1 MFWKKKN
8 TGTFANASQISES
21 RAQGAWSGHFNFE
34 ARKIEGELYEVIRES
49 IPVADAAIDQ
59 LTSIDG
65 FLKFEGDNLKLVDE
79 VSDWAK
85 QVKVNDLQSGLIALH
100 ENFTSEAFEQGFA
113 VFEFV
118 ADKKRTDI
126 VNFYVADSKRIRFK
140 REKDGTGIWLRPKS
154 GGSDVQIKG
163 ENIMYFGLKNENQ
176 NPYGVPLFRSC
187 EEVAKILHTV
197 QTALARQW
205 ERWGDPPLQLV
216 YKTKQRDEK
225 TLAERKKALMSTLT
239 TAWRGKKEGKSSD
252 FVYAIDTDSSIEINL
267 IGANGT
273 VLELQA
279 PTRYL
284 TEQIVAKS
292 GLPAWMLGLHWS
304 TTERLSDAEV
314 SMLLANAKKRQ
325 AAKLPLFEKIVNQ
338 MLALRGVARKPKDV
352 YPVFEDVN
360 LHDIVKKAQARFLNA
375 QADYYD
381 SQYNN
386 PAATAPDKI
395 TVTNHVK
402 SCGCKEHNKLA
413 GEPRSVSWPELDAL
427 EMRYFSNIVTNW
439 EEMRKAV
446 FSHLRLSDKD
456 VFEFSPEDEAMLL
469 LELDKFL
476 GKYGTES
483 ELFDVYR
490 AAIGAG
496 YEEAARLNN
505 RLPLFTVEANSSTYD
520 ELVKNGLK
528 RVRERATQIVRD
540 EIITEMRAL
549 VIAGY
554 GPTDI
559 ARHLRKKFGDA
570 NKNWERL
577 AATEITAAAE
587 RAKRDEWIAEGTEKV
602 RFYPAPDACPVCIA
616 LAGIYSVESA
626 PIAGTDTHPYCR
638 CGNVPVNS

>member
-1 MFWKKKN
+1 
-8 TGTFANASQISES
+8 
-21 RAQGAWSGHFNFE
+21 
-34 ARKIEGELYEVIRES
+34 
-49 IPVADAAIDQ
+49 
-59 LTSIDG
+59 
-65 FLKFEGDNLKLVDE
+65 
-79 VSDWAK
+79 
-85 QVKVNDLQSGLIALH
+85 
-100 ENFTSEAFEQGFA
+100 
-113 VFEFV
+113 
-118 ADKKRTDI
+118 
-126 VNFYVADSKRIRFK
+126 
-140 REKDGTGIWLRPKS
+140 
-154 GGSDVQIKG
+154 
-163 ENIMYFGLKNENQ
+163 
-176 NPYGVPLFRSC
+176 
-187 EEVAKILHTV
+187 
-197 QTALARQW
+197 
-205 ERWGDPPLQLV
+205 
-216 YKTKQRDEK
+216 
-225 TLAERKKALMSTLT
+225 
-239 TAWRGKKEGKSSD
+239 
-252 FVYAIDTDSSIEINL
+252 
-267 IGANGT
+267 
-273 VLELQA
+273 
-279 PTRYL
+279 
-284 TEQIVAKS
+284 
-292 GLPAWMLGLHWS
+292 
-304 TTERLSDAEV
+304 
-314 SMLLANAKKRQ
+314 
-325 AAKLPLFEKIVNQ
+325 
-338 MLALRGVARKPKDV
+338 
-352 YPVFEDVN
+352 
-360 LHDIVKKAQARFLNA
+360 
-375 QADYYD
+375 
-381 SQYNN
+381 
-386 PAATAPDKI
+386 
-395 TVTNHVK
+395 
-402 SCGCKEHNKLA
+402 
-413 GEPRSVSWPELDAL
+413 
-427 EMRYFSNIVTNW
+427 MRYFSNIVTNW

-638 CGNVPVNS
+638 CGNVPANS